1 LIQTTEKGSN
11 WKKKKKVYWHCRR
24 RRVSSCYSAPLGCV
38 CVCVCVLLHYL
49 LYTLSQVEAAHSPK
63 RKKDTSSTDIA
74 CNNSGQGSALLGG
87 LFLSKCCR

>member
-1 LIQTTEKGSN
+1 L
-11 WKKKKKVYWHCRR
+11 V
-24 RRVSSCYSAPLGCV
+24 V